1 MSVGVGLLFAVTQDM
16 QQSFLTL
23 FRVSHLTGALVIF
36 SSNHI
41 KKMNEI
47 LSNLCSPLQYICAG
61 LVTNLLFKYP
71 SLLAVSFVLNCGCII
86 VGVIGAILISAD
98 VALWKTDNEPFMRME
113 VLQLCV
119 LGLEVFLSA
128 VLCFWFVKEKPP
140 KSTERST

>member
-23 FRVSHLTGALVIF
+23 FRVSHLTGAL
-36 SSNHI
+36 
-41 KKMNEI
+41 
-47 LSNLCSPLQYICAG
+47 YICAG